1 MRKLTAGGGIGLRA
15 AHTGAARFSPPL
27 RHGGVKMWQ
36 KGLNGR
42 RGADIMEGRGRASPA
57 IFIAAFRK
65 GRARLRRAVRPRARH
80 AGEEKKMVYFCDGSG
95 NALRCVPERV
105 YQGSS
110 EAGTVVLAAPFA
122 AGAQVSVAFRLPNGE
137 CTPRRPM
144 ESAGST
150 EGLFD
155 AEGKGIR
162 FWTLR
167 LPDCVTSVYGE
178 VTAQFFRAT
187 AEDVLAT
194 AAARFTVEPGV
205 SPAVSEPGED
215 AFSQFAQALAGM
227 GADLENGAFSARS
240 VYAWNAAFTY
250 GANEIAYCPEGAGGS
265 GSLVRSKVSE
275 NDAPPYEN
283 GAINGSYWEEEVSF
297 GALLE
302 GAQAAQQAAQSAG
315 TDADA
320 AEGAAE
326 DAADSASA
334 AAGSAA
340 AAASSATAAAQSAED
355 AADDAAAAAAS
366 AELAR
371 TYAEIGIQPNT
382 QYASFS
388 ALPAE
393 GSTKFIYLVPT
404 SEEQGHNA
412 FDEYI
417 WVPSEGA
424 YEFIGSTEIDLSEYA
439 KQTGSYAGMTVGSA
453 AAVTGSI
460 GGKALTAIF
469 EADGTT
475 AKRASCAEADGEG
488 NAFGS
493 TYAKQTGT
501 YTGMTV
507 GNAWTAINA
516 NYASSA
522 GNVAGIYAHYLALSA
537 TVGSDGDFIRGGAV
551 LFTDDDASVTSLYDW
566 CTDCSFAAGEKLP
579 LFGVYCASG
588 TMYPL
593 TAFYINEYNQPCVGY
608 IGADGTEG
616 YVVVYLGGTDRSVE
630 LQE

>member
-1 MRKLTAGGGIGLRA
+1 
-15 AHTGAARFSPPL
+15 
-27 RHGGVKMWQ
+27 
-36 KGLNGR
+36 
-42 RGADIMEGRGRASPA
+42 
-57 IFIAAFRK
+57 
-65 GRARLRRAVRPRARH
+65 
-80 AGEEKKMVYFCDGSG
+80 MVYFCDGAGSV
-95 NALRCVPERV
+95 LRCVPERV
-105 YQGSS
+105 YQGSA

-122 AGAQVSVAFRLPNGE
+122 AGAHVSAAFRLPNGE

-144 ESAGST
+144 ESAGGA

-155 AEGKGIR
+155 AEGEGIR
-162 FWTLR
+162 LWTLR

-178 VTAQFFRAT
+178 VTVQFFRTT

-194 AAARFTVEPGV
+194 AAVRFTVEPGIA
-205 SPAVSEPGED
+205 PALSEPDED
-215 AFSQFAQALAGM
+215 AFAQFAQALAGM
-227 GADLENGAFSARS
+227 GADLDNGAFSARS

-250 GANEIAYCPEGAGGS
+250 GANEIAYCPAGADGS
-265 GSLVRSKVSE
+265 GSFVRSKVSG

-326 DAADSASA
+326 DAADSAGA

-340 AAASSATAAAQSAED
+340 AAASSAAAAAQSAED

-404 SEEQGHNA
+404 ADEQGHNA

-439 KQTGSYAGMTVGSA
+439 KKTGSYGGMAVGSA
-453 AAVTGSI
+453 AQVTEGI
-460 GGKALTAIF
+460 GGKALSAIF

-475 AKRASCAEADGEG
+475 VKAASRAEADGEG
-488 NAFGS
+488 NDFAS
-493 TYAKQTGT
+493 TYARQTGT

-522 GNVAGIYAHYLALSA
+522 GNVAGIYAHYLTLSA
-537 TVGSDGDFIRGGAV
+537 SVGSGGDYIRGGAV
-551 LFTDDDASVTSLYDW
+551 LFSDEETAVTSLYDW
-566 CTDCSFAAGEKLP
+566 CTGRSFAAGEKLP
-579 LFGVYCASG
+579 LFGVYSASG

-593 TAFYINEYNQPCVGY
+593 TAFYINEYNQPCVEYVGEG
-608 IGADGTEG
+608 GAAAH
-616 YVVVYLGGTDRSVE
+616 VVNYLGGTDKAIE
-630 LQE
+630 LQL